1 MNRENGLGE
10 GLLSLL
16 AMGSEIQGKTKLQKT
31 VYFLGLMTG
40 CLDDLG
46 YRAHFYGLYSDEVAD
61 AIGWLST
68 IGAVNQ
74 TSAGFGTVDNSGF
87 EIRRYDFRLNDQGR
101 QFAEARSRRNLDL
114 WRKLQDAANLLRR
127 SGDLDYVK
135 LSIAAKTYFML
146 QETDGQTSENDLA
159 RLATRFGWEVTPEQ
173 VQEAASY
180 LERLGLASII
190 AD

>member
-1 MNRENGLGE
+1 MDTKEFVQ
-10 GLLSLL
+10 LSLL

-31 VYFLGLMTG
+31 VYFLGLMTV

-46 YRAHFYGLYSDEVAD
+46 YRAHFYGPYSDEVAD

-74 TSAGFGTVDNSGF
+74 TSAGVGTVDNSGF
-87 EIRRYDFRLNDQGR
+87 EIRRYDFRLNEQGR
-101 QFAEARSRRNLDL
+101 QFAEATSRRHPEL
-114 WRKLQDAANLLRR
+114 WLKLRDAATLLKR

-135 LSIAAKTYFML
+135 MSIAAKTYFML
-146 QETDGQTSENDLA
+146 QETEGQASEKDLA
-159 RLATRFGWEVTPEQ
+159 RIATRFGWEVTPEQ

-180 LERLGLASII
+180 LERLGLARVT